1 MEVGVGE
8 IKSRIIIVYVGTAT
22 LHSKETSQYTI
33 NHEFTYVT
41 FQRFEL
47 FKKDDYEYRIT
58 NPWMNTT
65 GTTKGDDD
73 IPEIK

>member
-1 MEVGVGE
+1 MSDYNCVRGN
-8 IKSRIIIVYVGTAT
+8 YYFT
-22 LHSKETSQYTI
+22 LKVNFSITI

-47 FKKDDYEYRIT
+47 FKKNDYKYRIT

-65 GTTKGDDD
+65 GTAKGDDD
-73 IPEIK
+73 IPETKEC